1 MINVTRYLCPSVL
14 VALLRV
20 VSTCGY
26 GAPYTYGDLTRCVLN
41 MSQFDKCGDDFTA
54 LKEGGSIELV
64 IHRSSMGS
72 DDIDP
77 KYCANRKRQNN
88 SSGRCF
94 PTTNLIPPTPGPR
107 RPKSSITTGTENGCG
122 TRIN

>member
-64 IHRSSMGS
+64 IHRSSMGATILIRS
-72 DDIDP
+72 TVLTARD
-77 KYCANRKRQNN
+77 K
-88 SSGRCF
+88 
-94 PTTNLIPPTPGPR
+94 TTRVAASRTHLPR
-107 RPKSSITTGTENGCG
+107 ADAASPA
-122 TRIN
+122 